1 MIMRPCG
8 TPLEQLFPHVTDI
21 KLNSV
26 YDLYVYPDELDG
38 SVDMGLRAMDRCL
51 TL

>member
-8 TPLEQLFPHVTDI
+8 TPLDQLFPHVTD
-21 KLNSV
+21 KLNSL
-26 YDLYVYPDELDG
+26 YDLYVYPDELSG
-38 SVDMGLRAMDRCL
+38 SVDMGLRAMDPCL